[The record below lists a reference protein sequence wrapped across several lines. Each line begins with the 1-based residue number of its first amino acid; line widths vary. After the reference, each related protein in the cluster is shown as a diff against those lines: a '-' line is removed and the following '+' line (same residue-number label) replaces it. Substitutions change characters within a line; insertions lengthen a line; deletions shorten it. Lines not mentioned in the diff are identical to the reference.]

1 MRAEFPDFRLGKVL
15 ATSFTGTL
23 SERHGDAVERI
34 PTPHRLIDWLAVNG
48 LAVDSCTTAQHD
60 LARELRESIHAA
72 ATAAATQDALPASA
86 VHVINDCSAQGRAA
100 AVLTPEGK
108 RRWRLSSASRV
119 EDALGVI
126 AADAISIIAGERDG
140 KLALC
145 ASPTCRAAFFDTSQS
160 RTRKWCDM
168 NTCGNRQKKA
178 RFHANRRKDPGSTE

>member
-1 MRAEFPDFRLGKVL
+1 MRTGFPDFRLGNVL

-23 SERHGDAVERI
+23 SERHGNAVERI
-34 PTPHRLIDWLAVNG
+34 PVPQRLVDWLAVNG
-48 LAVDSCTTAQHD
+48 LAVDSCTTAQLD

-72 ATAAATQDALPASA
+72 ATAAALQDALPADA
-86 VHVINDCSAQGRAA
+86 VRVINDCSVQGRAA

-108 RRWRLSSASRV
+108 RRWRLGSASSV
-119 EDALGVI
+119 EDALSVI

-145 ASPTCRAAFFDTSQS
+145 ASPTCRAAFFDTSRS

-178 RFHANRRKDPGSTE
+178 RFHANQRTSARSAE